1 MVSANMPAKRDQIE
15 FMPILRIGMQRKRRL
30 IRQTRHHMGGTGRK
44 NEPPKPAD
52 DKPKKP
58 ARIPVEDDDYED
70 GDIATPKRDR
80 HGNDDEPL

>member
-1 MVSANMPAKRDQIE
+1 
-15 FMPILRIGMQRKRRL
+15 
-30 IRQTRHHMGGTGRK
+30 MGGIRK
-44 NEPPKPAD
+44 KGERPKKGD

-58 ARIPVEDDDYED
+58 EPAPVEDDDFED